1 MEWDHSLNHGCQ
13 RSSSRRLREVADYL
27 EVTGCHTEWEAD
39 VETGSSIS
47 DLSIYIFTISCYEYN
62 SSWGWGWVE
71 MEGFRNLQKQ
81 N

>member
-13 RSSSRRLREVADYL
+13 WNSSRM

-47 DLSIYIFTISCYEYN
+47 DLFICIFTISCYEYN

-71 MEGFRNLQKQ
+71 MEAFRKLQQ
-81 N
+81 QY